1 MIRACLFAAIGSF
14 AAALAEAQVRDTAR
28 DTTAFELP
36 AIEVVGSIRP
46 GAGPQI
52 GSGVPARV
60 TTLGAEDVD
69 AYEPRVLSDA
79 VRQVAGFSTYDDLGS
94 PYKLNISSRGFYSSP
109 VVGLPQ
115 GVAIFLDGVRMN
127 EPEASQINFDL
138 LPMDHIQRIE
148 ILSGNG
154 SLLGRNA
161 LGGAVNLVTAR
172 GTGPTRANLELSGG
186 SFGAFRGEANV
197 SGMSSGGLDWYVGG
211 NYNNEDGWRD
221 VTGAEQYSGF
231 FNFGKLGQTSGI
243 HFQGLYADSRIE
255 TAGSLP
261 ETIFSTSPDSN
272 LSANDYEDLW
282 QFQGSL
288 QGYTQI
294 GTGRG
299 SATVYFRRHR
309 AERFNANQPD
319 DPDVFGISYNN
330 SFGYTA
336 DYRYAT
342 LLSEKAALNL
352 RAGVDGSVTRVK
364 IDIFAD
370 SVKFGGDRSLTT
382 QVRSPL
388 WDVAPFVMAD
398 LTTGP
403 ATFSAGARFDYVRI
417 PFENLL
423 DPMAD
428 TVGTY
433 KQLNPRLG
441 VSLAVGPGASVFAS
455 WGKSF
460 RAPAVIENACADPE
474 SPCPLPFALGDDP
487 PLEPVKAHTFEAGF
501 RYANNNLAFEG
512 SAYHT
517 DVRNDIFLTPFGE
530 DEPEGSTI
538 DGFFINLDKTRRIGV
553 ELGTA
558 YRFPA
563 GHSFYL
569 NYAFTRATFQSEA
582 DLFSIRS
589 AGAEEEPEPGGPP
602 PEEPEEEIINPF
614 PADNEVEPGARLPLV
629 PDHLIKGGA
638 TARIGRYFYVGADAR
653 YTGKQWLRGDEAN
666 VTSELD
672 DYIVADARI
681 GVEFDRWEIS
691 GVVTNVFQNRY
702 AVFGTFNINQ
712 GNPEGPTV
720 ERFLS
725 PGAERMFRL
734 IVRTSLGGARQEGG
748 VDDLN

>member
-1 MIRACLFAAIGSF
+1 MRLASLFVFVMLFTATTG
-14 AAALAEAQVRDTAR
+14 EGQVADTTSPDTA
-28 DTTAFELP
+28 AFALP
-36 AIEVVGSIRP
+36 PIEVVGTIRP
-46 GAGPQI
+46 DAGPTV

-115 GVAIFLDGVRMN
+115 GVAVFLDGVRMN

-148 ILSGNG
+148 VLSGNG

-161 LGGAVNLVTAR
+161 LGGAINLVTAR
-172 GTGPTRANLELSGG
+172 GTGPTRGTLELSGG
-186 SFGAFRGEANV
+186 SFGTFRGEANV
-197 SGMSSGGLDWYVGG
+197 NGLTAGGLDWYVGG
-211 NYNNEDGWRD
+211 NYNTEDGWRD
-221 VTGAEQYSGF
+221 VTGAEEYSGF
-231 FNFGKLGQTSGI
+231 VNLGKLGERSGI
-243 HFQGLYADSRIE
+243 RFQGTYGNSRVE

-261 ETIFSTSPDSN
+261 ETIFTSSPDSN

-282 QFQGSL
+282 AFQGSL
-288 QGYTQI
+288 QGYAQI

-319 DPDVFGISYNN
+319 DPDVFGISYNT

-336 DYRYAT
+336 DYRWAT
-342 LLSEKAALNL
+342 LLNDNLALSL
-352 RAGVDGSVTRVK
+352 RAGVDGSVNRVK

-382 QVRSPL
+382 QVRSPI
-388 WDVAPFVMAD
+388 WDLAPFLLAD

-403 ATFSAGARFDYVRI
+403 VTFSAGARYDYVRI

-423 DPMAD
+423 DPTAD
-428 TVGTY
+428 TVGRY
-433 KQLNPRLG
+433 SQVNPRVG
-441 VSLAVGPGASVFAS
+441 VTVGVAPGTSVFAS

-460 RAPAVIENACADPE
+460 RSPAVIENACADPE
-474 SPCPLPFALGDDP
+474 APCPLPFALGDDP
-487 PLEPVKAHTFEAGF
+487 PLDPVKATTVEAGV
-501 RYANNNLAFEG
+501 RYASERLAFDG
-512 SAYHT
+512 SVYHMN
-517 DVRNDIFLTPFGE
+517 VRNDIFLTPFGE
-530 DEPEGSTI
+530 EEPEGGTI
-538 DGFFINLDKTRRIGV
+538 DGFFINIDKTRRIGV
-553 ELGTA
+553 ELGAA
-558 YRFPA
+558 YRFDG
-563 GHSFYL
+563 GHSAYL
-569 NYAFTRATFQSEA
+569 NYAFTRATFESPA
-582 DLFSIRS
+582 DIFSIRS
-589 AGAEEEPEPGGPP
+589 LEEEEG
-602 PEEPEEEIINPF
+602 EEGEEEEIINPF
-614 PADNEVEPGARLPLV
+614 PTENDVDEGDRFPLV
-629 PDHLIKGGA
+629 PDHILKGGA
-638 TARIGRYFYVGADAR
+638 TVRIGRYFYVGADAR

-666 VTSELD
+666 ITDELD
-672 DYIVADARI
+672 DYIVTDARV

-691 GVVTNVFQNRY
+691 GIVTNVFQNRY
-702 AVFGTFNINQ
+702 AIFGTFNLNQ
-712 GNPEGPTV
+712 GNPAGPTV

-734 IVRTSLGGARQEGG
+734 VVRTSLGGRGGEGG
-748 VDDLN
+748 VGDLD